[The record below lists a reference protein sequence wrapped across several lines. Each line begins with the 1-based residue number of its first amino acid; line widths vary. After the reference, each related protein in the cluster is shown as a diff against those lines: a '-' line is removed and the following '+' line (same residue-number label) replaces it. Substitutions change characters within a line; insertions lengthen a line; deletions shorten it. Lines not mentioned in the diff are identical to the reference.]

1 MNKIALRCNIGMK
14 SILIGRNTTLEQQHR
29 LQLINAENR
38 LQQAIELLKI
48 SDIEIKDKEQFSQG
62 FTAYVKDY
70 LQQHKVLKFIDHSTL
85 VNWLQL
91 HQLETDYKRFYVPMD
106 LVDYDLYAT
115 TDQQIQA
122 YKYALRLQA
131 VMNEH
136 PLKGQGTN
144 VPLLTFV
151 NGSYEVDTYAILR

>member
-1 MNKIALRCNIGMK
+1 MTAIK
-14 SILIGRNTTLEQQHR
+14 IGRNTTLEQQHR
-29 LQLINAENR
+29 LQLVNAENR

-48 SDIEIKDKEQFSQG
+48 SDIEIKNKEQFAQG
-62 FTAYVKDY
+62 FTAYVKAY
-70 LQQHKVLKFIDHSTL
+70 LQQHKVLKHLDHSTL
-85 VNWLQL
+85 VNWSQLQ
-91 HQLETDYKRFYVPMD
+91 QLETDYKRFYVPMD

-144 VPLLTFV
+144 VPFLTFV
-151 NGSYEVDTYAILR
+151 NGSYEVDTYAILTCK

>member
-1 MNKIALRCNIGMK
+1 MK
-14 SILIGRNTTLEQQHR
+14 AIKIGRNTTLEQQHR
-29 LQLINAENR
+29 LQLVNAENR
-38 LQQAIELLKI
+38 LQQAIELLRI

-70 LQQHKVLKFIDHSTL
+70 LQQHKVLKFLDHSTL
-85 VNWLQL
+85 VNWSQLQ
-91 HQLETDYKRFYVPMD
+91 QLETDYKRFYDPMD

-136 PLKGQGTN
+136 PLKDQQTN
-144 VPLLTFV
+144 VPLLNFV
-151 NGSYEVDTYAILR
+151 NGSYEVDTYAILTCK